1 MSNKFELLARLG
13 YAARGLVYVILG
25 LLALLGA
32 GAEANPEGAFSTL
45 LGQPLGRVLLAAV
58 ALGLLGHVLWR
69 LAQAILDADDQGTDA
84 KAIAVRGG
92 NFASAMANGAL
103 AFAAASMA
111 LTSGASGSGSDG
123 QQGMAATILELPLG
137 NILLG
142 LVGAAFIGAGLI
154 QSWRGLSGKYRKRIR
169 LPEARKA
176 IFKPICAIGLA
187 ARGLLLAVTGG
198 FIIYAAVTVHPEEAG
213 GISQA
218 LDWLQSLPFGPVLY
232 AAAAV
237 GLIAFGLYSVIEA
250 RYRQVDAP
258 DAGDLRHT
266 PSKLPGVRT

>member
-13 YAARGLVYVILG
+13 YAARGLVYGLLG
-25 LLALLGA
+25 VLALLGV
-32 GAEANPEGAFSTL
+32 GADATPEGAFSTV
-45 LGQPLGRVLLAAV
+45 LGQPLGRVLLGAV

-69 LAQAILDADDQGTDA
+69 LAQAILDADHQGTDA

-103 AFAAASMA
+103 AFGAASMA
-111 LTSGASGSGSDG
+111 LSSGASDSGSDG
-123 QQGMAATILELPLG
+123 QQGMAATILQLPLG

-142 LVGAAFIGAGLI
+142 LVGVAFVVAGLI
-154 QSWRGLSGKYRKRIR
+154 QCWRGLSGKYRKRIH

-176 IFKPICAIGLA
+176 LFEPICAVGLA

-198 FIIYAAVTVHPEEAG
+198 FIVYAAVTVHPEQAG

-218 LDWLQSLPFGPVLY
+218 LDWLRSLPFGPYLY
-232 AAAAV
+232 AGAAL
-237 GLIAFGLYSVIEA
+237 GLIAFGLYSAIEA

-258 DAGDLRHT
+258 DTSDIRHSA
-266 PSKLPGVRT
+266 SKLPGVRT